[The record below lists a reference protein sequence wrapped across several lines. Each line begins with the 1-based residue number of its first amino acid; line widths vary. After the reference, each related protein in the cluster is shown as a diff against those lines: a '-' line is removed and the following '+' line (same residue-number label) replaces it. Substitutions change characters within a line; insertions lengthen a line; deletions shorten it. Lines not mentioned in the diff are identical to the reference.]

1 MLTALQIVLPAY
13 GNEYDS
19 DILVMS
25 ALAFTSDNVSAHSSP
40 RKVARAQGCGLV
52 RQRLGQGMT
61 SILRFSGASRPQ
73 SPLTLV
79 ACLTTRMTAVDRDD
93 EQDLVA
99 AKHGETGIRKA
110 ASRDDWQGAKIEQ
123 EKTID
128 SFVSGD
134 SSGGTENLEGP
145 VRGVWGDGDDQGPCG
160 RR

>member
-19 DILVMS
+19 DILVLS
-25 ALAFTSDNVSAHSSP
+25 ALGFTSDIFSAQSCQCAP

-79 ACLTTRMTAVDRDD
+79 PCSTTQRTGVDRDD
-93 EQDLVA
+93 EGDLVA
-99 AKHGETGIRKA
+99 AKRGETGIRKA
-110 ASRDDWQGAKIEQ
+110 ASRDDWQDAK
-123 EKTID
+123 D
-128 SFVSGD
+128 
-134 SSGGTENLEGP
+134 
-145 VRGVWGDGDDQGPCG
+145 
-160 RR
+160 